1 MSRPVVIVFT
11 RIPRLGTGK
20 RRLARTIGE
29 RRALSFSR
37 RILQGLLH
45 RLRRLRGVTRVIVAT
60 PDHHVRFH
68 APGFIM
74 LPQGPGDLGERMQRA
89 FDRYPRRTVLLVG
102 SDIPGITVS
111 DLRTGLRLLRGHD
124 AVFGPA
130 ADGGYWLV
138 GLSGKRPAGLFENP
152 RWSSPHALED
162 TMRNFPKR
170 SIGERSVG
178 GRSIGLLRQLHDI
191 DEMAP

>member
-29 RRALSFSR
+29 RRVLNFSQS
-37 RILQGLLH
+37 ILQGLLH

-60 PDHHVRFH
+60 PDHHARFR
-68 APGFIM
+68 APGFII

-89 FDRYPRRTVLLVG
+89 FDRFPHRPVLLVG
-102 SDIPGITVS
+102 SDIPDIMVS
-111 DLRTGLRLLRGHD
+111 DLRTALRLLRGHD

-130 ADGGYWLV
+130 TDGGYWLV
-138 GLSGKRPAGLFENP
+138 GLSGKRPALPFENP
-152 RWSSPHALED
+152 RWSSPHALAD
-162 TMRNFPKR
+162 TMRNFPR
-170 SIGERSVG
+170 
-178 GRSIGLLRQLHDI
+178 RSIGLLRQLHDI
-191 DEMAP
+191 DEIAP